1 MAVESGIGATITI
14 DDGSSG
20 AGTGRDLSAYC
31 TQFSFNTPRGV
42 QDISSIDASGM
53 KRLLLR
59 SDVQISATFVFED
72 GSNLTWAVF
81 KTSATDD
88 GSRTV
93 VIVHSGQTFTAEC
106 ILTDCSFNFGAD
118 GSLTISATL
127 QLSNGTDGTWS

>member
-14 DDGSSG
+14 DDAG
-20 AGTGRDLSAYC
+20 GTGRALSPYC

-72 GSNLTWAVF
+72 TANLTFDVF
-81 KTSATDD
+81 KTSGTFDS
-88 GSRTV
+88 SRTV
-93 VIVHSGQTFTAEC
+93 VIVHSGNTFTAEC
-106 ILTDCSFNFGAD
+106 ILTDCSWNFAAD
-118 GSLTISATL
+118 GALTIVATL

>member
-14 DDGSSG
+14 DDGASG

-31 TQFSFNTPRGV
+31 TQFSFSTPRGS
-42 QDISSIDASGM
+42 QDISSINLSGM

-59 SDVQISATFVFED
+59 SDVKISATFVFDD
-72 GSNLTWAVF
+72 GANLSWAVF

-93 VIVHSGQTFTAEC
+93 VIVHSGNTFTAEC
-106 ILTDCSFNFGAD
+106 ILTDTNWQFGAD
-118 GSLTISATL
+118 GSLTISVTL
-127 QLSNGTDGTWS
+127 ELSNGTDGTWS

>member
-14 DDGSSG
+14 DDGASG

-42 QDISSIDASGM
+42 QDISSINLSGM

-59 SDVQISATFVFED
+59 SDVQINATFVFDD
-72 GSNLTWAVF
+72 GSNLSWHVF
-81 KTSATDD
+81 KTSGTDD

-106 ILTDCSFNFGAD
+106 ILTDTNFNFGAD
-118 GSLTISATL
+118 GSLTIGATL
-127 QLSNGTDGTWS
+127 QLSNGVDGTWS

>member
-14 DDGSSG
+14 DDGNSG
-20 AGTGRDLSAYC
+20 SGTGRNLSAYC
-31 TQFSFNTPRGV
+31 TQLSFSTPRGS

-59 SDVQISATFVFED
+59 SDVQINATFVFD
-72 GSNLTWAVF
+72 DTSNLTFDVF
-81 KTSATDD
+81 KTAATDD

-93 VIVHSGQTFTAEC
+93 VIAKSGQTFTAEC
-106 ILTDCSFNFGAD
+106 ILTDVNWSIGTD
-118 GSLTISATL
+118 GSFTITTTF